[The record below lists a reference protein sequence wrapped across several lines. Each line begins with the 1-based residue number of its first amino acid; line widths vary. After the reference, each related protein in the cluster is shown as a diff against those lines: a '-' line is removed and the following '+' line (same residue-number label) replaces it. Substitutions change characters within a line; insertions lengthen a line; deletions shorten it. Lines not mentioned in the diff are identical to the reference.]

1 MSMSEKSRNKKPSI
15 TDEWEVCLQIDAMYF
30 HAARQA
36 HARAEAKLRDIRK
49 AEENWKSLDQKYE
62 NVLLKHDDDI
72 HSAYD
77 ELEPIAIQMEDAHY
91 SIGEA
96 YAPLLKEFAV
106 VHILCT
112 ATLEAHINSVAK
124 IMLQGKEQDLFQRLS
139 LETKWLFL
147 PKLLGFSGFNPGCE
161 PFQSFARLLR
171 YRNDLIHYKEL
182 KEKWVYGS
190 APQFINRM
198 GLTIEGSRK
207 SIAAV
212 VRMLHELAKQRNID
226 SPYWLRKDINEMS
239 YFEIL
244 SD

>member
-1 MSMSEKSRNKKPSI
+1 MSEKSHNKKPSL
-15 TDEWEVCLQIDAMYF
+15 TDEWETYLQIDAMYF

-36 HARAEAKLRDIRK
+36 HARAEATLRNIRK

-62 NVLLKHDDDI
+62 NVLSKHDDDI

-77 ELEPIAIQMEDAHY
+77 ELEPIVMQIENAHY
-91 SIGEA
+91 LIGEA
-96 YAPLLKEFAV
+96 YAPLLKETAV

-124 IMLQGKEQDLFQRLS
+124 DMLQGKEQDLFQRLS
-139 LETKWLFL
+139 LGTKWLFL

-171 YRNDLIHYKEL
+171 YRNDLIHYKGL

-190 APQFINRM
+190 VPQFINRM
-198 GLTIEGSRK
+198 GLTVEDSRE

-212 VRMLHELAKQRNID
+212 VKMLRELAGQRNID
-226 SPYWLRKDINEMS
+226 SPYWLREDLNEMS
-239 YFEIL
+239 YFKIL
-244 SD
+244 SDR

>member
-1 MSMSEKSRNKKPSI
+1 MSEESRNKKPSL
-15 TDEWEVCLQIDAMYF
+15 TDEWETSLQIDAMYF

-36 HARAEAKLRDIRK
+36 HARAEAKLPEIRK
-49 AEENWKSLDQKYE
+49 AEDNWKSLDQE
-62 NVLLKHDDDI
+62 CEDVLSKHDDN

-77 ELEPIAIQMEDAHY
+77 ELEPIAIQLEGAHY

-96 YAPLLKEFAV
+96 YAPLLKEIAV

-124 IMLQGKEQDLFQRLS
+124 GMLQGKEQDLFERLS
-139 LETKWLFL
+139 LEAKWLFL
-147 PKLLGFSGFNPGCE
+147 PKILGFSGFNPGCE
-161 PFQSFARLLR
+161 PFQSFARLLG

-190 APQFINRM
+190 VPQFINLL
-198 GLTIEGSRK
+198 GLTIEDSRK
-207 SIAAV
+207 SIATV
-212 VRMLHELAKQRNID
+212 VGMVRELAQQRNTEL
-226 SPYWLRKDINEMS
+226 PYWLREDLNEMS

-244 SD
+244 SE